1 MTSQSLTLVE
11 VQIAMDN
18 AASTY
23 TNGSLYVD
31 QEEESKQWMSEKKDV
46 FIKTKTGK
54 REFLIFGWFIDDLII
69 SM

>member
-1 MTSQSLTLVE
+1 MTFQSLTLVE

-46 FIKTKTGK
+46 YIKTKEGK
-54 REFLIFGWFIDDLII
+54 REN
-69 SM
+69 